1 MASDVNID
9 LFAGNIYLQWRLST
23 RGSHIMKT
31 KSKIPESEET
41 FYPCIGKS
49 KAAELLRR
57 QMAKCAV
64 SRKDL
69 LLVGE
74 AGVGKSAIARKIFA
88 DAAGSEKTVPFY
100 ALNLRVTDEKD
111 VEATLFGYER
121 ATDKLPYTSKRG
133 AFELAN
139 GGTVL
144 LEELEEAT
152 FRTQLRLINIINDRA
167 TRRLGGLKAVPVE
180 FRLLITM
187 KNPPK
192 RLLDEKKIVP
202 ELHALLAQM
211 DTLEVPA
218 LRDRIEDIPELAK
231 VFLQAITLEIGVKNM
246 TLTTNE
252 LNVLKQQT
260 WKENLRE
267 LRAVIDRCVIFSDDG
282 RFALPEEL
290 IDEKT
295 EIAKVL
301 SNVKAGQPFILDE
314 SLDII
319 ERGVIKRTL
328 EKYDSNQSRTA
339 LFLGV
344 TEQTLR
350 YKLRRLGIESSR
362 RRGRAK
368 RTG

>member
-1 MASDVNID
+1 MN
-9 LFAGNIYLQWRLST
+9 Q
-23 RGSHIMKT
+23 
-31 KSKIPESEET
+31 KSKMTESEGT
-41 FYPCIGKS
+41 FYPSIGKS
-49 KAAELLRR
+49 KAAEQLRR
-57 QMAKCAV
+57 QMARCSS
-64 SRKDL
+64 SRKAL

-74 AGVGKSAIARKIFA
+74 TGVGKSAIARKIFA
-88 DAAGSEKTVPFY
+88 AGSGSEKAVPFY

-133 AFELAN
+133 VFELAN

-167 TRRLGGLKAVPVE
+167 TRRLGGSKAVPVE

-187 KNPPK
+187 KYPPK
-192 RLLDEKKIVP
+192 RLLDEKKIAP
-202 ELHALLAQM
+202 ELYTLLSQM
-211 DTLEVPA
+211 DMLEIPP
-218 LRDRIEDIPELAK
+218 LRDRIDDIPELAK
-231 VFLQAITLEIGVKNM
+231 VFLQDITTELGVKNM
-246 TLTTNE
+246 ILTTNE

-267 LRAVIDRCVIFSDDG
+267 LRAVIDRCVIFSEDG
-282 RFALPEEL
+282 RFALPAEL

-301 SNVKAGQPFILDE
+301 NNIKAGQPFVLDE
-314 SLDII
+314 SLDVI

-328 EKYDSNQSRTA
+328 EKYESNQSRTA

-362 RRGRAK
+362 RRGRTK
-368 RTG
+368 RSG

>member
-1 MASDVNID
+1 
-9 LFAGNIYLQWRLST
+9 
-23 RGSHIMKT
+23 MKQ
-31 KSKIPESEET
+31 KSKLVDSESI
-41 FYPCIGKS
+41 FYPSIGKS
-49 KAAELLRR
+49 KAAELLRKNI
-57 QMAKCAV
+57 AKF
-64 SRKDL
+64 SSSKKDL
-69 LLVGE
+69 LLIGE
-74 AGVGKSAIARKIFA
+74 AGVGKSAIARRIC
-88 DAAGSEKTVPFY
+88 DEDGSAEKTTPFY

-121 ATDKLPYTSKRG
+121 ATEKLPYTSKRG
-133 AFELAN
+133 VFELAN
-139 GGTVL
+139 GGIVL

-152 FRTQLRLINIINDRA
+152 FRTQLRLVSIINDRA
-167 TRRLGGLKAVPVE
+167 TRRLGGSKAVPVE
-180 FRLLITM
+180 FRLLVTM
-187 KNPPK
+187 KNHPK

-202 ELHALLAQM
+202 ELQSLLMQM
-211 DTLEVPA
+211 DFMEVSP
-218 LRDRIEDIPELAK
+218 LRDRVEDIPELAR
-231 VFLQAITLEIGVKNM
+231 VFLQDITSEIGVKSM

-267 LRAVIDRCVIFSDDG
+267 LRAVVDRCVIFSDDG
-282 RFALPEEL
+282 RFALPEDL

-301 SNVKAGQPFILDE
+301 NNIKAGQPFILDE

-319 ERGVIKRTL
+319 ERGIIRRTL

-362 RRGRAK
+362 RRGRVK
-368 RTG
+368 RSG